1 MPRCDHK
8 FIDSNYC
15 AKCGVSVETL
25 KAEQR
30 TFFGV
35 DVSADAPE
43 PLKKFAQ
50 RTNAEQAVLD
60 AMAAVP
66 EETLRRSLWNMLHEP
81 EHSRNPAAAE
91 LARRGLKP

>member
-60 AMAAVP
+60 ACEGALITGDPPNLTTASSRRVARAVLA
-66 EETLRRSLWNMLHEP
+66 LRE
-81 EHSRNPAAAE
+81 A
-91 LARRGLKP
+91 K